1 MCSLEERPG
10 IGYVFIH
17 LTFEG
22 SGLGLRRKKHFA
34 EFSRSTPRGRKF
46 ALLTILF
53 LRAGALILEAVENSQ
68 LNSLTEHERKCF
80 LEVEIK

>member
-10 IGYVFIH
+10 IGYIFIH
-17 LTFEG
+17 LTFER

-34 EFSRSTPRGRKF
+34 EFSRSTLREWEF

-53 LRAGALILEAVENSQ
+53 LRAGALILEAVD
-68 LNSLTEHERKCF
+68 NSLTEHERKCF
-80 LEVEIK
+80 LEVEIKRKQ

>member
-17 LTFEG
+17 LTFER

-34 EFSRSTPRGRKF
+34 EFSRSTPRGREF

-53 LRAGALILEAVENSQ
+53 LRAGALILDTVN
-68 LNSLTEHERKCF
+68 NSLTEHERKYF